1 MSSELLT
8 VAGEVSV
15 TTLDIGGA
23 NVTSTAAELNL
34 VDGITA
40 GTVEASKAVIVDANK
55 DITGFQNISGTGTI
69 RAGDIDI
76 ESGGRLT
83 IEDTNAYFYFFET
96 DGKIKMRPYAHNKG
110 VIGGSSSYLFSVYA
124 SNINASTIY
133 YSSLNQSS
141 DKRFKENIKP
151 VENILDKVMNI
162 NTYEYDIKKDAP
174 MYDSDHPEENK
185 NIIGLIAQEVQEE
198 FPSMVT
204 YNEDDGHLMIKQS
217 SLPALLLEVIKEIKV
232 EHDQEIA
239 ELTQEMN
246 TSIEQLI
253 SEIESLKQEVQRLAD
268 ANSIKTKQQQYHV
281 SESHIGVG
289 VQELEV
295 NYPELVVKDT
305 DGSLRIDVPKVLAI
319 LNEQNESH
327 QKEAT
332 KSLID

>member
-1 MSSELLT
+1 
-8 VAGEVSV
+8 
-15 TTLDIGGA
+15 
-23 NVTSTAAELNL
+23 
-34 VDGITA
+34 
-40 GTVEASKAVIVDANK
+40 
-55 DITGFQNISGTGTI
+55 
-69 RAGDIDI
+69 
-76 ESGGRLT
+76 
-83 IEDTNAYFYFFET
+83 
-96 DGKIKMRPYAHNKG
+96 
-110 VIGGSSSYLFSVYA
+110 
-124 SNINASTIY
+124 
-133 YSSLNQSS
+133 
-141 DKRFKENIKP
+141 
-151 VENILDKVMNI
+151 
-162 NTYEYDIKKDAP
+162 
-174 MYDSDHPEENK
+174 MYDNDHPEENK

-198 FPSMVT
+198 FPNMVT
-204 YNEDDGHLMIKQS
+204 YNKDDGHLMIKQS

-253 SEIESLKQEVQRLAD
+253 SEIESLKQEVQGLAD
-268 ANSIKTKQQQYHV
+268 ANSIKTKQQQYHI

-327 QKEAT
+327 QKEAA